1 MVVGGWVFV
10 CIRERERKMKRRRRW
25 KTDRQLGWPTWKMV
39 IESNSL
45 GSLMSL
51 SGKRN
56 GERPPA

>member
-39 IESNSL
+39 IESNL